1 MEKFY
6 LVIDEEDRRFKELE
20 PPFKQYEGKP
30 AMQHLRDMDKIKWM
44 KQRKMPG
51 AQQTEND

>member
-20 PPFKQYEGKP
+20 PPFKQYEAKP

-44 KQRKMPG
+44 RQRKMPG